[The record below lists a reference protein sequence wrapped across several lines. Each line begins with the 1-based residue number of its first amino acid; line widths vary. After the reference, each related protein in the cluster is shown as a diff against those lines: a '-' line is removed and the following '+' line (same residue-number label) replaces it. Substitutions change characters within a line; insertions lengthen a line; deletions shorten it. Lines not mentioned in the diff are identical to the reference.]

1 MRTASTAVKPCQENS
16 LEFYLITSSI
26 YTDQRGTM
34 VFPMVAA
41 ARRGR
46 VRFIA
51 VCSYSTD
58 NYKDIMKAQVHVS
71 KTSATLI
78 PFEFRT
84 SERRISNFLVQG
96 DLALAVEGELT
107 IPFARRITNLCSR
120 RRISNL
126 AFEGELANWQL
137 KAN

>member
-1 MRTASTAVKPCQENS
+1 MRADELHKFSDGMLNDVRSALHDIVAGIRMEYCHMRE
-16 LEFYLITSSI
+16 
-26 YTDQRGTM
+26 M

-51 VCSYSTD
+51 ACSYSTD

-78 PFEFRT
+78 LHVLLEAT
-84 SERRISNFLVQG
+84 K
-96 DLALAVEGELT
+96 
-107 IPFARRITNLCSR
+107 C
-120 RRISNL
+120 
-126 AFEGELANWQL
+126 
-137 KAN
+137 